1 MPPPEN
7 ADGIGGVIP
16 AARLASSIG
25 CAVNTATADAPAVD
39 KLSGSLDRMVH
50 DSSRK
55 VVEYNAER
63 EGVRYLRH
71 AAPGACEWC
80 RLMAIRGPV
89 FKSECGHLTWPHFGR
104 RSA

>member
-1 MPPPEN
+1 
-7 ADGIGGVIP
+7 
-16 AARLASSIG
+16 
-25 CAVNTATADAPAVD
+25 VD

-71 AAPGACEWC
+71 AALGACEWC

-89 FKSECGHLTWPHFGR
+89 FKSAVNAIKGHDSCHCVAVPVREGT
-104 RSA
+104 